1 MECSSVELK
10 SMLGGSHGTGC
21 VPLEKFLTLSVPL
34 SPLLANDDN
43 IGT

>member
-1 MECSSVELK
+1 MV
-10 SMLGGSHGTGC
+10 GGTHGTGC

-43 IGT
+43 TGT